1 MQAQV
6 EQIDTVTEALEKSG
20 FDEQQAS
27 ALARAMGI
35 IVQQVAVT
43 PNMLDELLDERLHQT
58 KEEIL
63 LEVRAQGRKIK
74 AHGRDIRDLKKS
86 MRHLE
91 EDMRALRDDMRSL
104 FKDCESFQRTM
115 LRFMMIFTLLMLT
128 TSVGALSIFF
138 SKLT

>member
-43 PNMLDELLDERLHQT
+43 PNMLDERLHQT

>member
-86 MRHLE
+86 MRLLE
-91 EDMRALRDDMRSL
+91 GDMRSL
-104 FKDCESFQRTM
+104 YKDCQSFQRTM